1 MYLRS
6 LSFVVRSHGIVAMVF
21 SLIFL
26 LEVLGINLPLVS
38 LPSQH
43 PNFVMTE
50 YTTAALLFA
59 LVAIMT
65 FASYELFFLPTYL
78 QEQESQNDKSTSYKR
93 IKTIFVLYHLPWCFI
108 VTYLALL
115 PETTPS
121 AYVSIGIMYGFT
133 FWGILSK

>member
-1 MYLRS
+1 MNLRS

-21 SLIFL
+21 SLIFF
-26 LEVLGINLPLVS
+26 LEVLGINLPMVS

-65 FASYELFFLPTYL
+65 FASYELFFFPT
-78 QEQESQNDKSTSYKR
+78 
-93 IKTIFVLYHLPWCFI
+93 
-108 VTYLALL
+108 
-115 PETTPS
+115 
-121 AYVSIGIMYGFT
+121 
-133 FWGILSK
+133 